1 MRISLNRNI
10 INVENWHI
18 GGDIVKEDKDREIL
32 DEIMESDVEFLDK
45 CMEHMTM
52 EELQRFLDDNPD
64 FLKD

>member
-1 MRISLNRNI
+1 M
-10 INVENWHI
+10 
-18 GGDIVKEDKDREIL
+18 VKEDRDRAIL
-32 DEIMESDVEFLDK
+32 DELMESDLEFLDK